1 MENKKKSLGF
11 NIGFVSAVVALIT
24 GVVLLIYGSVV
35 GDAYAV
41 SPALLV
47 IGAVIAGIG
56 LLKNIHILA
65 IVPGICYMAAL
76 GLYISSQMGNISGQL
91 SETGFGATGT
101 ALEMLIAFCAL
112 MGIAT
117 LLALVSS
124 FMKQYKEAA

>member
-76 GLYISSQMGNISGQL
+76 GLYISSQVGNISGQL

-101 ALEMLIAFCAL
+101 ALEMLIAFCVL
-112 MGIAT
+112 MVAAA

-124 FMKQYKEAA
+124 FMKQNQEAA